1 MNPIVISTDRLSRS
15 ADAQDQTLASALNQ
29 RTRFVDIP
37 LQARM
42 LLAVPRIRGRSL
54 KAPLAE
60 RYVLDALGRVI
71 DAGPMRHN
79 TIQAVNLL
87 AEVLLT
93 PSPFA
98 DAPEETDDQ
107 WLSSVE
113 NLVLCVLCKIRGGQ
127 TKDAKQLTRHWLT
140 KTSIESFNVAAE
152 ALCDSQCF
160 KQAGPHVFTPSPGGT
175 VEQSLETQHASVS
188 FTRDLCLVELLLL
201 NALRLRM
208 RTLPYPGIAVRV
220 IPILSRHLGLPKI
233 ESIIDALLIE
243 SLQYS
248 EQTPDIR
255 CLCFNM
261 ISCDESE
268 LLEAIGA
275 FSTGNRQFIQQQLS
289 CWLPTASVNR
299 LIARTDEF
307 QSIIAG
313 IGLQI
318 PLRNWNK
325 FELSHRKERDMNC
338 AHANE
343 TAMIH

>member
-15 ADAQDQTLASALNQ
+15 ADTQDQTLAGALNQ

-42 LLAVPRIRGRSL
+42 LLAVPRIRGKSPT
-54 KAPLAE
+54 APLAE

-127 TKDAKQLTRHWLT
+127 TQAAKQLTQHWLT

-152 ALCDSQCF
+152 ALCDAQCF
-160 KQAGPHVFTPSPGGT
+160 KQAGPDVFSPSLSGT
-175 VEQSLETQHASVS
+175 VEQTLQTQHSSV
-188 FTRDLCLVELLLL
+188 TLTQDLHLVELLLL

-208 RTLPYPGIAVRV
+208 RTLAYPGIAVRV
-220 IPILSRHLGLPKI
+220 IPILSKHLAIPKI

-248 EQTPDIR
+248 DQTPDVR
-255 CLCFNM
+255 CLCFDM

-268 LLEAIGA
+268 FLGAIAA
-275 FSTGNRQFIQQQLS
+275 FSTGNRPFIKKQLS
-289 CWLPTASVNR
+289 SWLPTFSVDR
-299 LIARTDEF
+299 LVQRSGEF

-313 IGLQI
+313 VGLQI

-325 FELSHRKERDMNC
+325 LELSHRNERDMNC